1 MDDDDAACRWWSLLR
16 EKREERERELGGE
29 ERLFFFSFCPLFSLS
44 NLFKNSK
51 QNKIQLTDED
61 GLEAQGVRDLGV
73 EDLVAAFFFWF

>member
-1 MDDDDAACRWWSLLR
+1 MGESLEVR
-16 EKREERERELGGE
+16 SGCSFF
-29 ERLFFFSFCPLFSLS
+29 LFALSFLS

-73 EDLVAAFFFWF
+73 AADLVAAFFFWF